1 MIIMNLSKYIGLF
14 ILENRFELENLL
26 EKIDSTKEKMITY
39 PWLDEVI
46 TSEIIEVFY
55 KHINTDLM
63 VLDTILHDLHLK
75 DPTLREKTYAF
86 VAYYKNI
93 YINFFTG
100 LMSPYERD
108 ETIKFVEKILSEKN
122 IIFDNMKI
130 FHTTDNNKTTYVN
143 EAIYISFLSIEEEID
158 RVHINKL
165 FEIFPNGYVE
175 EE

>member
-1 MIIMNLSKYIGLF
+1 MHLSKYIGLF

-26 EKIDSTKEKMITY
+26 GKIDSTKERMITY
-39 PWLDEVI
+39 PWLDEI
-46 TSEIIEVFY
+46 IASEVIEVFY

-75 DPTLREKTYAF
+75 DPTLRKKTYTF

-93 YINFFTG
+93 YFNFFTG
-100 LMSPYERD
+100 LMSPCEKD
-108 ETIKFVEKILSEKN
+108 ETIKFVNKILFENN
-122 IIFDNMKI
+122 INFDNMKI
-130 FHTTDNNKTTYVN
+130 FHTSDNNKTTYIN

-165 FEIFPNGYVE
+165 FELFPNGYVE
-175 EE
+175 E